1 MDDGSRILV
10 TSEELVDAN
19 KDYRG
24 TRSNLTV
31 TNLSYEDGGTFE
43 CHAMNNMGNDS
54 ADSVISVRCKF
65 KIYNFHFFLYIFPA
79 NLSPFFFHE

>member
-65 KIYNFHFFLYIFPA
+65 KIYYFISSYIFFLQTFP
-79 NLSPFFFHE
+79 PFFP